1 MKSLFTFIGV
11 LIVLA
16 AIGALCYGGY
26 LGLVYL
32 WQVYAGLEELVR
44 IVLLSAMAVVLL
56 SAFII
61 AGAIK
66 ASGQTARK
74 SQLND
79 AKLRLYQSLVE
90 AYKPYFADSEQTSQQ
105 TMAGVCASLDALQA
119 EMQVLSASSVLES
132 HGKLEAALRNRE
144 AQQLVEEMFQKLV
157 NAIRRDLGHGAHYDE
172 SREEREGDKR
182 EGEARR
188 AEALRGHTLNN
199 R

>member
-1 MKSLFTFIGV
+1 MKPLFTFIGV
-11 LIVLA
+11 LIVLVT
-16 AIGALCYGGY
+16 IGALCYGGY

-105 TMAGVCASLDALQA
+105 TMAGICASLDALQA

-132 HGKLEAALRNRE
+132 HGNLEAALRNRE
-144 AQQLVEEMFQKLV
+144 AQRLVEEMFQKLV
-157 NAIRRDLGHGAHYDE
+157 KAIRRDLGHGAQDDE
-172 SREEREGDKR
+172 SQLKFLIT
-182 EGEARR
+182 A
-188 AEALRGHTLNN
+188 ATPQNSNVHQTGHQSVN
-199 R
+199 

>member
-66 ASGQTARK
+66 ASGQAARK
-74 SQLND
+74 SLLND
-79 AKLRLYQSLVE
+79 ARLRLYKSLVE

-105 TMAGVCASLDALQA
+105 TMTEVCASLDALQA
-119 EMQVLSASSVLES
+119 ELQILCAGGVLEN
-132 HGKLEAALRNRE
+132 HGKLEAALRNRQPQE
-144 AQQLVEEMFQKLV
+144 QIEDLFQKLV
-157 NAIRRDLGHGAHYDE
+157 KSTIYWPA
-172 SREEREGDKR
+172 DKI
-182 EGEARR
+182 
-188 AEALRGHTLNN
+188 TTK
-199 R
+199 